1 MSIIPY
7 VNNLKQHI
15 SNNITIN
22 KTNKYS
28 EILQSFIY
36 ELEMYINDYEEE
48 QRNMCIM
55 NLFNKYA
62 NMLSQTDLQYI
73 NNYFLKTYP
82 QITNIIKNYLFL

>member
-22 KTNKYS
+22 KANKYS

>member
-15 SNNITIN
+15 SNNITVN